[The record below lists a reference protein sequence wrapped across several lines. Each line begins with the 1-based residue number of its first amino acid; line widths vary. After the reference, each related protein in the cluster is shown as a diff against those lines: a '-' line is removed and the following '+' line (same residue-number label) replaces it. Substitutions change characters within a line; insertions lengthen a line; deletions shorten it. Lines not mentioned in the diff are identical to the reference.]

1 MLELHENTYVIMQGV
16 NRYNNAE
23 YITEEE
29 AEKTMFAFKMGY
41 SIAVLKSS
49 LMKRATEKIV
59 DAIIVD
65 VFNHIK
71 NSGLLLPEIRSVI
84 FDNFSHDIAENIVN
98 EVEHDMLHKMWV
110 GHIEQINDRLEIMP
124 ICSES
129 M

>member
-29 AEKTMFAFKMGY
+29 AGRTMSAFKMGY

-59 DAIIVD
+59 DAIIVE
-65 VFNHIK
+65 VLNHIK
-71 NSGLLLPEIRSVI
+71 NSGLLLPEIRSI
-84 FDNFSHDIAENIVN
+84 LFDNFSHDIAENITN
-98 EVEHDMLHKMWV
+98 EVERDMLHKMWV
-110 GHIEQINDRLEIMP
+110 GRVERINDQLEIMFVRG
-124 ICSES
+124 ES
-129 M
+129 T